1 MLSKVKAFMFDL
13 DGTLIQSAVDFVK
26 LKRETIRRLS
36 ELQVP
41 TDELSEKMKTYE
53 IMAKV
58 RQLTAS
64 GKLDL
69 SYPEIVAETTLIW
82 NRVELETVRNTERIP
97 GAERALIQL
106 RSKDMRIGVITR
118 GCGDYAAKALRTTRL
133 FSLVD
138 IIIGRDDTVEAKPN
152 PEPLL
157 RAMSRLGVEAPET
170 VMIGDSVDDAA
181 CAHKAGVAFIGVLTG
196 LSDATALKRIGCIRV
211 LKSVEDLTTLLED

>member
-106 RSKDMRIGVITR
+106 RSKGMRIGVITR

>member
-69 SYPEIVAETTLIW
+69 SYPEIVAETTLVW

-106 RSKDMRIGVITR
+106 RSKGMRIGVITR

>member
-106 RSKDMRIGVITR
+106 RSKGMCIGVITR

>member
-69 SYPEIVAETTLIW
+69 SYPEIVAETTLVW

-106 RSKDMRIGVITR
+106 RSKGMRIGVITR

-181 CAHKAGVAFIGVLTG
+181 CAHKAEVAFIGVLTG